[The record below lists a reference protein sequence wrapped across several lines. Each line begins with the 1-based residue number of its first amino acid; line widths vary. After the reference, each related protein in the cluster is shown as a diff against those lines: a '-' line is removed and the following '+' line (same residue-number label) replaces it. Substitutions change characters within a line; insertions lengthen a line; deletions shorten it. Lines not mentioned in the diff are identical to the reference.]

1 MCIINKDLIKD
12 DLYLAV
18 NGKWLESAIIPEDKP
33 TTGGFSDLVEEIE
46 QKLKDYLKDKIL
58 TDKSYNSHY

>member
-1 MCIINKDLIKD
+1 MCTINKDLIKD

-18 NGKWLESAIIPEDKP
+18 NGKWLESAVIPEDKP

-46 QKLKDYLKDKIL
+46 QKLIKEFNELKEEDVENK
-58 TDKSYNSHY
+58 